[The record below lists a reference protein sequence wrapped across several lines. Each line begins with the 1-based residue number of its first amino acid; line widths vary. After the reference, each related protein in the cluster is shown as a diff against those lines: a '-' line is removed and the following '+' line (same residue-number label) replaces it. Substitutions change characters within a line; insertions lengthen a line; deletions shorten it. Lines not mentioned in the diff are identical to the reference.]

1 MRKKRIV
8 LTFPPNLIDQPIAYN
23 LIKHHDLMVN
33 ILRANIT
40 PKEQG
45 RLVVELY
52 GKRGNLN
59 AGMAYLSALGVEVQ
73 PLAQDIKWHEKKCTH
88 CTACVSVCP
97 SGALNLD
104 REKML
109 VSFIK
114 DKCIACELCVPV
126 CPYKAI
132 EIQF

>member
-1 MRKKRIV
+1 MKKKRVV
-8 LTFPPNLIDQPIAYN
+8 LTFPPNMIDQPITYH
-23 LIKHHDLMVN
+23 LVKEHDLMIN

-45 RLVVELY
+45 RLVIEMT
-52 GKRGNLN
+52 GKKSALDT
-59 AGMAYLSALGVEVQ
+59 GMAYLSGLGVEVQ
-73 PLAQDIKWHEKKCTH
+73 SLAQDIKWYENQCIH
-88 CTACVSVCP
+88 CTACIPICP
-97 SGALNLD
+97 TGALNLD

-114 DKCIACELCVPV
+114 DKCIACELCIPV

>member
-1 MRKKRIV
+1 MKKKRVV
-8 LTFPPNLIDQPIAYN
+8 LTFPPNMIDQPITYH
-23 LIKHHDLMVN
+23 LVKEHDLMIN

-45 RLVVELY
+45 RLVIEMT
-52 GKRGNLN
+52 GKKSALDT
-59 AGMAYLSALGVEVQ
+59 GMAYLSGLGVEVQ
-73 PLAQDIKWHEKKCTH
+73 SLAQDIKWHENKCIH
-88 CTACVSVCP
+88 CTACIPICP
-97 SGALNLD
+97 TDALNLD

-114 DKCIACELCVPV
+114 DKCIACELCIPV

>member
-1 MRKKRIV
+1 MKKKRVV
-8 LTFPPNLIDQPIAYN
+8 LTFPHNMIDQPITYH
-23 LIKHHDLMVN
+23 LVKEHDLMIN

-45 RLVVELY
+45 RLVIEMT
-52 GKRGNLN
+52 GKKSALDT
-59 AGMAYLSALGVEVQ
+59 GMAYLSGLGVEVQ
-73 PLAQDIKWHEKKCTH
+73 SLAQDIKWHENQCIH
-88 CTACVSVCP
+88 CTACIPICP
-97 SGALNLD
+97 TGALNLD

-114 DKCIACELCVPV
+114 DKCIACELCIPV